1 MRQPQSAIGKVAK
14 NTAKHMLG
22 TYINKKARKIL
33 RNAATDG
40 LFGAAKNT
48 VRNEGIEAKE
58 RAKKVA
64 GAVTRVIK

>member
-1 MRQPQSAIGKVAK
+1 
-14 NTAKHMLG
+14 MLG

-40 LFGAAKNT
+40 LFGYAKNT

-58 RAKKVA
+58 RAKKKWRA
-64 GAVTRVIK
+64 L

>member
-1 MRQPQSAIGKVAK
+1 
-14 NTAKHMLG
+14 MLG
-22 TYINKKARKIL
+22 SYINKKARKIL
-33 RNAATDG
+33 RNAKTG
-40 LFGAAKNT
+40 SLHGAAKNT